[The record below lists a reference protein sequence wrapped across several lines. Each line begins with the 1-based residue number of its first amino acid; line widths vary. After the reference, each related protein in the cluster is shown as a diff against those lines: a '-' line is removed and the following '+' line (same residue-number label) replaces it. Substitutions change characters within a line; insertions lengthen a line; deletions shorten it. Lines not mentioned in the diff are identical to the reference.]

1 MEYRAAVEDVRE
13 RYRRLPRTE
22 PVRLSKPTS
31 NLFRP
36 RRAPR
41 RGAGLEVGEFNRV
54 FGVDPATRTAEV
66 GGMTT
71 YEDLAT
77 ATMRH
82 GLLPS
87 VVLDF
92 KTITVGGGVVG
103 TGAESSSFRAGLPH
117 DPVTSM
123 DILTGD
129 GEVVTA
135 TRDNEHADLFHGFP
149 HSYGSLGYALRLT
162 VDLEP
167 AKPYVRLRHV
177 RMASMAEWLT
187 ALRHVADELEFDGT
201 RVDFVDGAYFGP
213 DAVYLILGTFTD
225 TAPYLSDYTR
235 QRVYYHSIRQR
246 SEDFLTTHDYLW
258 RWDNDMYWTS
268 RLFGLENPVIRKLWP
283 RRLHNA
289 DFLRRVQ
296 MFDRRFN
303 LTYRTRELIGKPF
316 EWVLQDADLPAE
328 AVPEFMAFFDRE
340 VGITPVWLCPMKLRE
355 PISLYPMEPD
365 RLYVSVGFWWLV
377 PRPKGQAPDHY
388 NTIIE
393 RKITELGG
401 HKPLYSTTHYSEEE
415 FWRQY
420 GGGGAY
426 QKLKDTYDPE
436 HRLSSLYDKCVRAV

>member
-1 MEYRAAVEDVRE
+1 VEYRAAAEALQD
-13 RYRRLPRTE
+13 RYRRLPTTA
-22 PVRLSKPTS
+22 PVRLNKPTS

-41 RGAGLEVGEFNRV
+41 RGAGLDVSAFNGV
-54 FGVDPATRTAEV
+54 FSIDPKARTAEV

-71 YEDLAT
+71 YEDLAN
-77 ATMRH
+77 ATMEH
-82 GLLPS
+82 GLLPP

-92 KTITVGGGVVG
+92 KTITLGGGVAG

-129 GEVVTA
+129 GELVTA
-135 TRDNEHADLFHGFP
+135 TRDNEHANLFHGFP

-167 AKPYVRLRHV
+167 AKPFVRLRHV
-177 RMASMAEWLT
+177 RMGSMPEWIA
-187 ALRHVADELEFDGT
+187 ALRHIADNLEFDGSP
-201 RVDFVDGAYFGP
+201 VDFVDGAYFAP
-213 DAVYLILGTFTD
+213 DAVHLVLANFTD
-225 TAPYLSDYTR
+225 DVPYLSDYTR
-235 QRVYYHSIRQR
+235 QHVYYHSIRNR
-246 SEDFLTTHDYLW
+246 GEDYLTTYDYLW

-268 RLFGLENPVIRKLWP
+268 RLFGLENPVIRRLWP

-289 DFLRRVQ
+289 DFLRKIQ

-303 LTYRTRELIGKPF
+303 MTYRIRELIGKPF

-328 AVPEFMAFFDRE
+328 AVPEFMEFFDRE
-340 VGITPVWLCPMKLRE
+340 VGIKPVWLCPMKLRT
-355 PISLYPMEPD
+355 PVSLYPMEPEK
-365 RLYVSVGFWWLV
+365 LYVSVGFWWLV
-377 PRPKGQAPDHY
+377 PRQKDQARDHY

-393 RKITELGG
+393 REITALGG

-436 HRLSSLYDKCVRAV
+436 HRLTSLYDKCVTAV

>member
-1 MEYRAAVEDVRE
+1 VEYRAAVDDLRE
-13 RYRRLPRTE
+13 RYRRLPPTA

-41 RGAGLEVGEFNRV
+41 RGTALDVRDFTDV
-54 FGVDPATRTAEV
+54 FHIDPVARTAEV

-71 YEDLAT
+71 YEDLAD
-77 ATMRH
+77 ATMAH
-82 GLLPS
+82 GLLPP

-92 KTITVGGGVVG
+92 KTITLGGGVAG

-117 DPVTSM
+117 DPVTSL

-129 GEVVTA
+129 GDVVTA

-167 AKPYVRLRHV
+167 AAPYVRLRHV
-177 RMASMAEWLT
+177 RMGSIDEWLT
-187 ALRHVADELEFDGT
+187 ALRHIADHLEFDGT
-201 RVDFVDGAYFGP
+201 RVDFVDGAYFAS
-213 DAVYLILGTFTD
+213 DAVYLVLGNFTEE
-225 TAPYLSDYTR
+225 APYLSDYTR

-246 SEDFLTTHDYLW
+246 TEDYLTTYDYLW

-268 RLFGLENPVIRKLWP
+268 RLFGLENPVIRRLWP
-283 RRLHNA
+283 RRLRNS
-289 DFLRRVQ
+289 DFLRKVQ

-303 LTYRTRELIGKPF
+303 LTYRVRELVGKPF

-340 VGITPVWLCPMKLRE
+340 VGVKPVWLCPMRLRE
-355 PISLYPMEPD
+355 PVSLYPMEPGK
-365 RLYVSVGFWWLV
+365 LYVSVGFWWLV
-377 PRPKGQAPDHY
+377 PRPRHQAPDHY
-388 NTIIE
+388 NKIIE

-401 HKPLYSTTHYSEEE
+401 HKPLYSTTHYSEDE
-415 FWRQY
+415 FWLQY
-420 GGGGAY
+420 GGGGIY

-436 HRLSSLYDKCVRAV
+436 HRLSSLYDKCVLAV